1 MSVYLSLSLTHS
13 FSVPILLCLCVCFV
27 SNLTP
32 VHLSLFLSFSLS
44 LSLSLT
50 PRHYDLVL
58 RPMAIQVCLA
68 AAKRKRERTDRFFSF
83 CCSLSLKKAHTYTR
97 AHSVCKPSRAINRKR
112 KIEEKENGSI
122 LFVVTVR
129 TSCLM
134 HYTAEA

>member
-13 FSVPILLCLCVCFV
+13 FSAPILLCLCVCFV

-32 VHLSLFLSFSLS
+32 VHLSLFLSFS

-97 AHSVCKPSRAINRKR
+97 AHSSCKPSRAINRKR

-122 LFVVTVR
+122 LFFVVTVR